1 MGGRLFPAILEYLQE
16 QYEECPMLDKLNRLE
31 KLGYIQNAASWQNNR
46 NTRNKFARDYP
57 DDY

>member
-1 MGGRLFPAILEYLQE
+1 
-16 QYEECPMLDKLNRLE
+16 MLDKLNRLE
-31 KLGYIQNAASWQNNR
+31 KLGYVQNAASWQNNR